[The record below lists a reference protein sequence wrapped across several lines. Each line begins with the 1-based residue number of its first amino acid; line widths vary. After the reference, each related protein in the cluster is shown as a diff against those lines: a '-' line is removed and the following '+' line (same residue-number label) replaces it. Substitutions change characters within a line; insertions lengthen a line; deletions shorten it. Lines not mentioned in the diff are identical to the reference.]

1 MTKKRVTGETDVRVN
16 QRFVDELIA
25 QNTSAKSRKKTTDV
39 EALISDDRFKVMF
52 EDEEFKR
59 DHRLEASKRTV
70 SADFFTIAKI
80 DLSENIFCSMAMQ

>member
-59 DHRLEASKRTV
+59 DHRLEASKRTYGDAV
-70 SADFFTIAKI
+70 ENKADDSDDSDI
-80 DLSENIFCSMAMQ
+80 E